1 MSKYEINLKVG
12 QIQRLVEEK
21 KYKKAAAVLSTIDVR
36 QVRSRADLHTFA
48 EIYMKTEQF
57 AAAKAIYLRLY
68 KKNRTRRI
76 LYRLIYLAIRTNE
89 LEEAESFY
97 QEFLGLSNSTRDNLI
112 LRYRLDKS
120 KGVPVGQ
127 LIDTL
132 EVLKEEEYIEEW
144 AYELAK
150 LYQKAGRNDDCWQEC
165 QDIKLWFG
173 QGEIVDRAERLLEY
187 LDSGEELY
195 YEDKDYTIR
204 EEEPNPD
211 DTGSLPDLSL
221 EGLKAEEERYKQK
234 KLDKEEAEKKK
245 TRKEESDSEDE
256 FVDDYEEER
265 DEDEGDMLME
275 PGELANIAKEG
286 IMKLSGFWKRGNK
299 QKEQEEQ
306 LNAEELKE
314 EISEEVQEDSQEDSK
329 KHQKED
335 SEKRD
340 LFPEEPQAPT
350 GITQDLAKEI
360 AAIYEAEHREQL
372 KEKSVEIVESEEEAE
387 EYNEE
392 AAKMAANVLD
402 RMTQAVQQKSAK
414 QSVPV
419 KQEEEPEQE
428 IRTVPRIHKELP
440 EQDEPKEIPTMFVQP
455 DGMEEIV
462 ASDTPMPSNVAMPN
476 IAPVH
481 VTPEA
486 AMPDS
491 SVQDALAAADSGEVI
506 MIELDKIM
514 PEPDMPELKQVMPE
528 DSPELGNQPE
538 LQEKELPTT
547 KALHNSLRDILTLI
561 AGEREPKHFVLVGEG
576 DERILGFTK
585 KVVRIAHKKQ
595 FLDSTRI
602 AKIHA
607 QQLNEMDLLKVCYQL
622 KGGCLLI
629 DGAAQ
634 LTFPTITK
642 IFAVMDAYQG
652 DFMVVLADEGST
664 LDELFRVAPAL
675 ARRFEYVIDISQYED
690 ALFEE
695 K

>member
-97 QEFLGLSNSTRDNLI
+97 NEFLGISNSTRDNLI
-112 LRYRLDKS
+112 LRYRIDKS
-120 KGVPVGQ
+120 KGVPISQ

-150 LYQKAGRNDDCWQEC
+150 LYQKAGRTDECRQEC

-173 QGEIVDRAERLLEY
+173 QGEIVDRAEKLLEY
-187 LDSGEELY
+187 LESGEELY
-195 YEDKDYTIR
+195 YEDKDYTI
-204 EEEPNPD
+204 EQEEPNPE
-211 DTGSLPDLSL
+211 DTGSLPDLSI
-221 EGLKAEEERYKQK
+221 EVLKAEQERQREKREQ
-234 KLDKEEAEKKK
+234 EAQ
-245 TRKEESDSEDE
+245 TDDE
-256 FVDDYEEER
+256 TDFVDDYEEER

-275 PGELANIAKEG
+275 PGDLANMAKEG

-306 LNAEELKE
+306 ENKEELKE
-314 EISEEVQEDSQEDSK
+314 TILEETSSEETETI
-329 KHQKED
+329 

-360 AAIYEAEHREQL
+360 AAICEAEQREQL
-372 KEKSVEIVESEEEAE
+372 KEKAVEILEEE

-392 AAKMAANVLD
+392 AAKLAANVLD
-402 RMTQAVQQKSAK
+402 RMTQAVQKKTTK
-414 QSVPV
+414 QTVPGI
-419 KQEEEPEQE
+419 QEEEKETE

-440 EQDEPKEIPTMFVQP
+440 EQDEHKEIPTMFVQP
-455 DGMEEIV
+455 DGMEEIFAPDSSV
-462 ASDTPMPSNVAMPN
+462 LSNVAMPN

-491 SVQDALAAADSGEVI
+491 SVQDALEAADSGEVI

-514 PEPDMPELKQVMPE
+514 PEPDMPELKQVMPQ

-547 KALHNSLRDILTLI
+547 KALHNSLKDILTLI

-585 KVVRIAHKKQ
+585 KIVRIAHKKE

-642 IFAVMDAYQG
+642 VFAVMDAYQG
-652 DFMVVLADEGST
+652 NFMVVLADEGST

-675 ARRFEYVIDISQYED
+675 ARRFEYVIDVSQYEEE
-690 ALFEE
+690 LFEE

>member
-1 MSKYEINLKVG
+1 MSKYEINLKIA

-89 LEEAESFY
+89 LEEAEDFY
-97 QEFLGLSNSTRDNLI
+97 QEFLGLSNNTRDNLI
-112 LRYRLDKS
+112 LRYRIDKS
-120 KGVPVGQ
+120 KGVPISQ

-150 LYQKAGRNDDCWQEC
+150 LYQKAGRYEDCCQEC

-173 QGEIVDRAERLLEY
+173 QGEIVDRADMLLGY
-187 LDSGEELY
+187 LESGKDLY
-195 YEDKDYTIR
+195 YEDKDYTIE

-211 DTGSLPDLSL
+211 DTGSLPDLSKEIL
-221 EGLKAEEERYKQK
+221 EEEKERQKQK
-234 KLDKEEAEKKK
+234 KEAKKEQ
-245 TRKEESDSEDE
+245 TEDE
-256 FVDDYEEER
+256 DDFVDDYEEER

-275 PGELANIAKEG
+275 PGELANMAKEG
-286 IMKLSGFWKRGNK
+286 FMKLSGLWKRGNK
-299 QKEQEEQ
+299 QQE
-306 LNAEELKE
+306 NK
-314 EISEEVQEDSQEDSK
+314 
-329 KHQKED
+329 QKED
-335 SEKRD
+335 SKSVEETEREAEEAQVEEKSEQVDSTQEQETAFEKRD
-340 LFPEEPQAPT
+340 IFPEEPQAPT

-360 AAIYEAEHREQL
+360 AAIFEAEHREQL
-372 KEKSVEIVESEEEAE
+372 KEKAVEVAEDVAEFASEVPNIAT
-387 EYNEE
+387 
-392 AAKMAANVLD
+392 NVLD
-402 RMTQAVQQKSAK
+402 RMTQAVQQKTGK
-414 QSVPV
+414 QYIPLNIT
-419 KQEEEPEQE
+419 EEPEQE
-428 IRTVPRIHKELP
+428 EMVEGFTNSAQAEEMVEASS
-440 EQDEPKEIPTMFVQP
+440 IPVQP
-455 DGMEEIV
+455 EGMEEIV
-462 ASDTPMPSNVAMPN
+462 APLN

-481 VTPEA
+481 VTPEDA
-486 AMPDS
+486 VPAS
-491 SVQDALAAADSGEVI
+491 SVQDAVAYANSGEEVI

-514 PEPDMPELKQVMPE
+514 PEPDMPELKQVVPE

-576 DERILGFTK
+576 DQRILGITK
-585 KVVRIAHKKQ
+585 KIVRIMNKKE
-595 FLDSTRI
+595 FLSTSRI

-607 QQLNEMDLLKVCYQL
+607 QQLNEMDLLKVCHQI
-622 KGGCLLI
+622 KGSCLLI

-642 IFAVMDAYQG
+642 IFAVMDAFHG

-675 ARRFEYVIDISQYED
+675 ARRFEYVIDISQYAEED
-690 ALFEE
+690 YEE

>member
-1 MSKYEINLKVG
+1 MSKYEINLKVA

-112 LRYRLDKS
+112 LRYRIDKT
-120 KGVPVGQ
+120 KGVPISQ

-150 LYQKAGRNDDCWQEC
+150 LYQKAGRYDDCWQEC

-173 QGEIVDRAERLLEY
+173 QGEIVERADTLLHY
-187 LDSGEELY
+187 LESGKDLY
-195 YEDKDYTIR
+195 YEDKDYTIE
-204 EEEPNPD
+204 EEEPNPE
-211 DTGSLPDLSL
+211 DTGSLPDLSP
-221 EGLKAEEERYKQK
+221 EALKAEEERLK
-234 KLDKEEAEKKK
+234 KKK
-245 TRKEESDSEDE
+245 TSNDKGDEE

-265 DEDEGDMLME
+265 DEDEGEMLME
-275 PGELANIAKEG
+275 PGDLANMAKEG
-286 IMKLSGFWKRGNK
+286 FMKLSGFWKRGNK
-299 QKEQEEQ
+299 QKEQDSQESTEEV
-306 LNAEELKE
+306 KE
-314 EISEEVQEDSQEDSK
+314 NISEESERDVPEDGQGKTVER
-329 KHQKED
+329 
-335 SEKRD
+335 RD
-340 LFPEEPQAPT
+340 VFPEEPQAPT

-360 AAIYEAEHREQL
+360 AAIFEAEHRQQL
-372 KEKSVEIVESEEEAE
+372 KDKAVEITEEVAEFASEVPNIAT
-387 EYNEE
+387 
-392 AAKMAANVLD
+392 NVLD
-402 RMTQAVQQKSAK
+402 RMTQAVQQKAGK
-414 QSVPV
+414 QYIPLNVD
-419 KQEEEPEQE
+419 EPEQE
-428 IRTVPRIHKELP
+428 EYEEAMTES
-440 EQDEPKEIPTMFVQP
+440 VQP
-455 DGMEEIV
+455 EGMEEI
-462 ASDTPMPSNVAMPN
+462 VAMPN

-481 VTPEA
+481 VTPED

-538 LQEKELPTT
+538 LQERELPTT
-547 KALHNSLRDILTLI
+547 RALHNSLKDILTLI

-576 DERILGFTK
+576 DERILGFTRK
-585 KVVRIAHKKQ
+585 IVRIANKKK
-595 FLDSTRI
+595 FLASTRI

-607 QQLNEMDLLKVCYQL
+607 QQLNEMDLLKVCYQI
-622 KGGCLLI
+622 KGSCLLI

-652 DFMVVLADEGST
+652 DFMVVMADEGTT

-675 ARRFEYVIDISQYED
+675 ARRFEYVIDISQYDEE
-690 ALFEE
+690 LFEE

>member
-1 MSKYEINLKVG
+1 MSKYEINLKIA

-89 LEEAESFY
+89 LEEAEDFY
-97 QEFLGLSNSTRDNLI
+97 QEFLGLSNNTRDNLI
-112 LRYRLDKS
+112 LRYRIDKS
-120 KGVPVGQ
+120 KGVPISQ

-150 LYQKAGRNDDCWQEC
+150 LYQKAGRYEDCWQEC

-173 QGEIVDRAERLLEY
+173 QGEIVDRADMLLGY
-187 LDSGEELY
+187 LESGKDLY
-195 YEDKDYTIR
+195 YEDKDYTIE

-211 DTGSLPDLSL
+211 DTGSLPDLSKEIL
-221 EGLKAEEERYKQK
+221 EEEKERQKQK
-234 KLDKEEAEKKK
+234 KEAKKEQ
-245 TRKEESDSEDE
+245 TDDEDD

-275 PGELANIAKEG
+275 PGELANMAKEG
-286 IMKLSGFWKRGNK
+286 FMKLSGLWKRGNK
-299 QKEQEEQ
+299 QQE
-306 LNAEELKE
+306 NK
-314 EISEEVQEDSQEDSK
+314 
-329 KHQKED
+329 QKED
-335 SEKRD
+335 SKSVEETEREAEEAQVEEKSEQVDSTQEQETAFEKRD
-340 LFPEEPQAPT
+340 IFPEEPQAPT

-360 AAIYEAEHREQL
+360 AAIFEAEHREQL
-372 KEKSVEIVESEEEAE
+372 KEKAVEVAEDVAEFASEVPNIAT
-387 EYNEE
+387 
-392 AAKMAANVLD
+392 NVLD
-402 RMTQAVQQKSAK
+402 RMTQAVQQKTGK
-414 QSVPV
+414 QYIPLNIT
-419 KQEEEPEQE
+419 EEPEQE
-428 IRTVPRIHKELP
+428 EMVEGFTNSAQAEEMVEASS
-440 EQDEPKEIPTMFVQP
+440 IPVQP
-455 DGMEEIV
+455 EGMEEIV
-462 ASDTPMPSNVAMPN
+462 APLN

-481 VTPEA
+481 VTPEDA
-486 AMPDS
+486 VPAS
-491 SVQDALAAADSGEVI
+491 SVQDAVAYANSGEEVI

-514 PEPDMPELKQVMPE
+514 PEPDMPELKQVVPE

-576 DERILGFTK
+576 DQRILGITK
-585 KVVRIAHKKQ
+585 KIVRIMNKKE
-595 FLDSTRI
+595 FLSTSRI

-607 QQLNEMDLLKVCYQL
+607 QQLNEMDLLKVCHQI
-622 KGGCLLI
+622 KGSCLLI

-642 IFAVMDAYQG
+642 IFAVMDAFHG

-675 ARRFEYVIDISQYED
+675 ARRFEYVIDISQYAEED
-690 ALFEE
+690 YEE

>member
-1 MSKYEINLKVG
+1 MSKYEINLKIA

-89 LEEAESFY
+89 LEEAEDFY
-97 QEFLGLSNSTRDNLI
+97 QEFLGLSNNTRDNLI
-112 LRYRLDKS
+112 LRYRIDKS
-120 KGVPVGQ
+120 KGVPISQ

-150 LYQKAGRNDDCWQEC
+150 LYQKAGRYEDCWQEC

-173 QGEIVDRAERLLEY
+173 QGEIVDRADMLLGY
-187 LDSGEELY
+187 LESGKDLY
-195 YEDKDYTIR
+195 YEDKDYTIE

-211 DTGSLPDLSL
+211 DTGSLPDLSKEIL
-221 EGLKAEEERYKQK
+221 EEEKERQKQK
-234 KLDKEEAEKKK
+234 KEAKKEQ
-245 TRKEESDSEDE
+245 TEDE
-256 FVDDYEEER
+256 DDFVDDYEEER

-275 PGELANIAKEG
+275 PGELANMAKEG
-286 IMKLSGFWKRGNK
+286 FMKLSGLWKRGNK
-299 QKEQEEQ
+299 QQE
-306 LNAEELKE
+306 NK
-314 EISEEVQEDSQEDSK
+314 
-329 KHQKED
+329 QKED
-335 SEKRD
+335 SKSVEETEREAEEAQVEEKSEQVDSTQEQETAFEKRD
-340 LFPEEPQAPT
+340 IFPEEPQAPT

-360 AAIYEAEHREQL
+360 AAIFEAEHREQL
-372 KEKSVEIVESEEEAE
+372 KEKAVEVAEDVAEFASEVPNIAT
-387 EYNEE
+387 
-392 AAKMAANVLD
+392 NVLD
-402 RMTQAVQQKSAK
+402 RMTQAVQQKTGK
-414 QSVPV
+414 QYIPLNIT
-419 KQEEEPEQE
+419 EEPEQE
-428 IRTVPRIHKELP
+428 EMVEGFTNSAQAEEMVEASS
-440 EQDEPKEIPTMFVQP
+440 IPVQP
-455 DGMEEIV
+455 EGMEEIV
-462 ASDTPMPSNVAMPN
+462 APLN

-481 VTPEA
+481 VTPEDA
-486 AMPDS
+486 VPAS
-491 SVQDALAAADSGEVI
+491 SVQDAVAYANSGEEVI

-514 PEPDMPELKQVMPE
+514 PEPDMPELKQVVPE

-576 DERILGFTK
+576 DQRILGITK
-585 KVVRIAHKKQ
+585 KIVRIMNKKE
-595 FLDSTRI
+595 FLSTSRI

-607 QQLNEMDLLKVCYQL
+607 QQLNEMDLLKVCHQI
-622 KGGCLLI
+622 KGSCLLI

-642 IFAVMDAYQG
+642 IFAVMDAFHG

-675 ARRFEYVIDISQYED
+675 ARRFEYVIDISQYAEED
-690 ALFEE
+690 YEE

>member
-1 MSKYEINLKVG
+1 MSKYEINLKVA
-12 QIQRLVEEK
+12 QIHRLVEEK

-57 AAAKAIYLRLY
+57 VAAKAIYLRLY

-97 QEFLGLSNSTRDNLI
+97 QEFLGLSNNTRDNLI
-112 LRYRLDKS
+112 LRYRIDKT
-120 KGVPVGQ
+120 KGVPISQ

-150 LYQKAGRNDDCWQEC
+150 LYQKAGRYDDCWQEC

-173 QGEIVDRAERLLEY
+173 QGEIVDRADTLLSY
-187 LDSGEELY
+187 LESGKELY
-195 YEDKDYTIR
+195 YEDKDYTIQ

-211 DTGSLPDLSL
+211 DTGSLPDLSP
-221 EGLKAEEERYKQK
+221 EALKAEEMRRKQEK
-234 KLDKEEAEKKK
+234 ANSKADKSNSK
-245 TRKEESDSEDE
+245 TDSKED

-265 DEDEGDMLME
+265 DEDEGEMLME
-275 PGELANIAKEG
+275 PGDLANMAKEG
-286 IMKLSGFWKRGNK
+286 FMKLSGFWKRGHK

-306 LNAEELKE
+306 ENQTVAEETAA
-314 EISEEVQEDSQEDSK
+314 EEVEE
-329 KHQKED
+329 KENGEETAFD
-335 SEKRD
+335 SENV
-340 LFPEEPQAPT
+340 FAEASQVPT

-360 AAIYEAEHREQL
+360 AAIFEAEHREQL
-372 KEKSVEIVESEEEAE
+372 KEKAVEITH
-387 EYNEE
+387 E
-392 AAKMAANVLD
+392 AAEFAGEIPNLATDVLD
-402 RMTQAVQQKSAK
+402 RMTHA
-414 QSVPV
+414 V
-419 KQEEEPEQE
+419 KQKTGKQYIPLNIEEEPEE
-428 IRTVPRIHKELP
+428 EMLSKETVH
-440 EQDEPKEIPTMFVQP
+440 P
-455 DGMEEIV
+455 DGMEEI
-462 ASDTPMPSNVAMPN
+462 VAMPN

-514 PEPDMPELKQVMPE
+514 PEPDMPELKQVMPQ

-538 LQEKELPTT
+538 LQERELPTT
-547 KALHNSLRDILTLI
+547 RALHNSLKDILTLI
-561 AGEREPKHFVLVGEG
+561 AGEREPKHFVLVGDG

-585 KVVRIAHKKQ
+585 KIVRIANKKQ
-595 FLDSTRI
+595 FLASTRI
-602 AKIHA
+602 AKISA
-607 QQLNEMDLLKVCYQL
+607 QQLNEMDLLKVCHQL

-642 IFAVMDAYQG
+642 VFAVMDAYQG

-675 ARRFEYVIDISQYED
+675 ARRFEYVIDISQYDES
-690 ALFEE
+690 LFEE